1 MFYSLTSNLDGFF
14 NLFRYIT
21 FRTGGALLTSLFI
34 YLIFGGKFIHFVKNK
49 FAQPIRKEGPQS
61 HLKKQG
67 TPTMGGV
74 LMLISIFVSA
84 MLWCNLN
91 NGYVWIVLFTMFS
104 FGLIGFIDD
113 YFKVVHGNAYRGL
126 SAKLRLLLQF
136 IISGLVCYGIYK
148 LMPNEFK
155 TTITMPF
162 LKIILWDLGIIYFV
176 FVAFVIVGTANSVNL
191 TDGIDG
197 LASMTSITSFIVFLL
212 VSYLIGRA
220 DYSLYLYLPYVPGAG
235 EVTVLIGSIIGA
247 ILGFLW
253 FNAYPAKIFM
263 GDVGS
268 LAIGAGLGVVSV
280 ITKNE
285 FLLLIC
291 GAIFVAEALSVMIQI
306 ASFKIRG
313 KRFFRMAPIHHHFE
327 LGGWSEQ
334 TVVMRFWII
343 SVILALV
350 ALSSLKIR

>member
-162 LKIILWDLGIIYFV
+162 LKNILWDLGIIYFV

-285 FLLLIC
+285 FLLLMC

>member
-1 MFYSLTSNLDGFF
+1 MD
-14 NLFRYIT
+14 
-21 FRTGGALLTSLFI
+21 
-34 YLIFGGKFIHFVKNK
+34 
-49 FAQPIRKEGPQS
+49 
-61 HLKKQG
+61 
-67 TPTMGGV
+67 
-74 LMLISIFVSA
+74 
-84 MLWCNLN
+84 
-91 NGYVWIVLFTMFS
+91 
-104 FGLIGFIDD
+104 
-113 YFKVVHGNAYRGL
+113 
-126 SAKLRLLLQF
+126 
-136 IISGLVCYGIYK
+136 
-148 LMPNEFK
+148 
-155 TTITMPF
+155 
-162 LKIILWDLGIIYFV
+162 
-176 FVAFVIVGTANSVNL
+176 
-191 TDGIDG
+191 
-197 LASMTSITSFIVFLL
+197 L

>member
-34 YLIFGGKFIHFVKNK
+34 YLVFGGKFIHFVKNK

-162 LKIILWDLGIIYFV
+162 LKNILWDLGIIYFV

>member
-162 LKIILWDLGIIYFV
+162 LKNILWDLGIIYFV

-247 ILGFLW
+247 VLGFLW

>member
-162 LKIILWDLGIIYFV
+162 LKNILWDLGIIYFV

-285 FLLLIC
+285 LLLLIC

>member
-1 MFYSLTSNLDGFF
+1 MFYNLTSNLDGFF

-34 YLIFGGKFIHFVKNK
+34 YLVFGGKFIHFVKNK

-162 LKIILWDLGIIYFV
+162 LKNILWDLGIIYFV

-247 ILGFLW
+247 VLGFLW

>member
-162 LKIILWDLGIIYFV
+162 LKNILWDLGIIYFV

-247 ILGFLW
+247 ILGLLW

>member
-162 LKIILWDLGIIYFV
+162 LKNILWDLGIIYFV

-197 LASMTSITSFIVFLL
+197 LASMTSITSFTVFLL